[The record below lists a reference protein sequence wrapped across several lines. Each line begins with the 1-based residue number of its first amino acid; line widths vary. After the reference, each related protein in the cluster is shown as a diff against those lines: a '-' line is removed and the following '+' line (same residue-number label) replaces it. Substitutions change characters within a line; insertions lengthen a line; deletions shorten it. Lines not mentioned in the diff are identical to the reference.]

1 MLICLKS
8 LKIPERVIRSRK
20 WTKDRQHKRKSTN
33 NDLQMLYRRLKIEQ
47 HETHENPGVNS
58 GAPEGYVVPAPYVI
72 PSQNAIIQFIYLS
85 YFILNYNNTH
95 ILGIETRSNK

>member
-8 LKIPERVIRSRK
+8 LKIPERVIRRRK

-47 HETHENPGVNS
+47 HETH
-58 GAPEGYVVPAPYVI
+58 
-72 PSQNAIIQFIYLS
+72 
-85 YFILNYNNTH
+85 
-95 ILGIETRSNK
+95 